1 MNRDMLD
8 ITKKARAYDNAL
20 KRAKEWMAGK
30 YGHYDS
36 DTPQEIAEFI
46 FPELKENEDEKMWK
60 AIYNAIKYLE
70 TELSWDFLDDVDILD
85 VYAWLE
91 KQSNKSQGKS
101 VLEAIKEEK
110 IDNTDNVE
118 PKFHEGDIIK
128 HNKANIICKVV
139 SNNSG
144 CYHIENIETSG
155 GIELW
160 NAEQNFHLW
169 TIEDA
174 KDGDV
179 LCIYECDEPK
189 IVFIFK
195 GIFKKHCA
203 LSYHCYY
210 NIMYPYFSGSEKGCL
225 VSSNKEDVKTAT
237 KEQHELLLQKMKE
250 AGYEWDVDK
259 KELKKIEQTIE
270 IPFGVKD
277 SELQEFTYYIPEG
290 YHAEIN
296 DNVVVIKKGK

>member
-118 PKFHEGDIIK
+118 PKFKVGDWITDRNSVLHITSMDSGFYQFEDSYDIKAIIDK
-128 HNKANIICKVV
+128 K
-139 SNNSG
+139 
-144 CYHIENIETSG
+144 Y
-155 GIELW
+155 
-160 NAEQNFHLW
+160 HLW

-179 LCIYECDEPK
+179 LCIYECNEPK

-195 GIFKKHCA
+195 GILKKHCA

-225 VSSNKEDVKTAT
+225 VSNNEDVKPAT

-250 AGYEWDVDK
+250 TGYEWDVEK

-270 IPFGVKD
+270 IPFGAKD
-277 SELQEFTYYIPEG
+277 SELQEVTYHIPYG

-296 DNVVVIKKGK
+296 GNVVVIKKGK